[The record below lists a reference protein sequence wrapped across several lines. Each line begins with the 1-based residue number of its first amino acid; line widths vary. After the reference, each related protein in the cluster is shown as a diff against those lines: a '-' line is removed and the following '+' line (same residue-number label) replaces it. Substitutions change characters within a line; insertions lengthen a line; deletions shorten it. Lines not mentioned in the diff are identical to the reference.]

1 VYPKVYVDGGGY
13 VLPVFMRLVCG
24 VLFAGILLVAGVGRA
39 ESETMLASWY
49 GPGFKGLPTAT
60 GEPYDPYGYTAAH
73 KTLPLGTALVVSYGA
88 SSVEVTVNDRGPYVG
103 ERELD
108 LSLGAAEALGL
119 TQYGVDFVRYAYAG
133 SAAYQYD
140 AGGAAY
146 DQYAAVTQASAAH
159 EHAHEQYGY
168 SSYSGYGYDDGAPA
182 TAIES
187 YSGFV
192 EDGSHADESYVESAS
207 YAMTG
212 YVEAEIYVVSS
223 GETLSGIAAD
233 VGISVEELAASSG
246 VADSEL
252 IHPGQIL
259 YY

>member
-1 VYPKVYVDGGGY
+1 VYLKVYVDGGGY

-49 GPGFKGLPTAT
+49 GPGFEGLPTAT
-60 GEPYDPYGYTAAH
+60 GEPYDPYEYTAAH
-73 KTLPLGTALVVSYGA
+73 KTLPLGTELVVGYGA

-119 TQYGVDFVRYAYAG
+119 TQYGVDYVRYAHVG
-133 SAAYQYD
+133 RAAYQYD

-146 DQYAAVTQASAAH
+146 DQYAAVTQASAAY
-159 EHAHEQYGY
+159 EQ
-168 SSYSGYGYDDGAPA
+168 YGYDDGVPATTPA

-187 YSGFV
+187 YSGYV
-192 EDGSHADESYVESAS
+192 EDGSHVDESYVESPS
-207 YAMTG
+207 YEMTG
-212 YVEAEIYVVSS
+212 YVGAEIYVVSA
-223 GETLSGIAAD
+223 GETLSGIAA
-233 VGISVEELAASSG
+233 GLGLSVEELAASSG
-246 VADSEL
+246 VADPDL

>member
-1 VYPKVYVDGGGY
+1 M
-13 VLPVFMRLVCG
+13 PVFMRLVCG

-49 GPGFKGLPTAT
+49 GPGFEGLPTAT

-73 KTLPLGTALVVSYGA
+73 KTLPLGTELLVSYGG

-103 ERELD
+103 NRELD

-119 TQYGVDFVRYAYAG
+119 KQYGVDYVRYAYAG
-133 SAAYQYD
+133 SAAHQYDD
-140 AGGAAY
+140 AGGAAH
-146 DQYAAVTQASAAH
+146 DQYAAVTQASAAY
-159 EHAHEQYGY
+159 EQ
-168 SSYSGYGYDDGAPA
+168 YGYDDGVPA

-192 EDGSHADESYVESAS
+192 EDGSHVDESYDVESAS
-207 YAMTG
+207 YEMTG
-212 YVEAEIYVVSS
+212 HVGAEIYVVSS
-223 GETLSGIAAD
+223 GETLSGIAAG

-246 VADSEL
+246 VADPDL

>member
-1 VYPKVYVDGGGY
+1 VYPKDYVHGGGY

-49 GPGFKGLPTAT
+49 GPDFKGLPTAT
-60 GEPYDPYGYTAAH
+60 GELYDPYGYTAAH
-73 KTLPLGTALVVSYGA
+73 KTLPLGTELVVSYGA

-140 AGGAAY
+140 VGGAAY
-146 DQYAAVTQASAAH
+146 DQNAAVTQASA
-159 EHAHEQYGY
+159 AHEQYGY
-168 SSYSGYGYDDGAPA
+168 SSYSGYGYDGAPA

-207 YAMTG
+207 YEMTG

-223 GETLSGIAAD
+223 GETLSGIAAGL
-233 VGISVEELAASSG
+233 GISVEELAASSG
-246 VADSEL
+246 VADPEL